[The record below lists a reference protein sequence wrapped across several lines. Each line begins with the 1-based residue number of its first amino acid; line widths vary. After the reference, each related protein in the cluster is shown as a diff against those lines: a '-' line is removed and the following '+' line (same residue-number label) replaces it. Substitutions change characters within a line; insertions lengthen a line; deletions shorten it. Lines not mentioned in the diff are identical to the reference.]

1 MRPREDHD
9 LRKQEKSFR
18 WPMNDKKRKWLPM
31 SGHVAVV
38 FHPCFKINDVQESA
52 IGTND
57 SMNIALRSDSWK
69 LFDQA
74 WEETLVA
81 MEVEPAVE
89 PLEGLYDR
97 PMEKS
102 RPS

>member
-1 MRPREDHD
+1 
-9 LRKQEKSFR
+9 
-18 WPMNDKKRKWLPM
+18 MNDKKRKWPPL

-38 FHPCFKINDVQESA
+38 NDVQGSA

-57 SMNIALRSDSWK
+57 SLNIALRSDSWK

-74 WEETLVA
+74 CEETLVA

-89 PLEGLYDR
+89 LLEGLYDR